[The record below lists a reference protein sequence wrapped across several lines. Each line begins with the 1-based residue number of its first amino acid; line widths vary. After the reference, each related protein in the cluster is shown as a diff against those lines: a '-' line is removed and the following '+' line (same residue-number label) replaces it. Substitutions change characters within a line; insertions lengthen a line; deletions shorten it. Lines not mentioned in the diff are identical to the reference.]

1 MDISE
6 LTINP
11 EILEKNGYR
20 SFNNNMRSH
29 NNPAY
34 KISYQKR
41 FDDEFGKKYFI
52 TFDFTHYKPGMFGN
66 DSIPEDMSWEADVQ
80 LNTLDDGTI
89 NLTYFGAKNHK
100 LEQVE
105 TFFETQFNTY
115 LYKHYEYDSSHTLD
129 DYLEF
134 IDKQKIG
141 LERQKLEVNISNVEQ
156 APKTKKRKAKI

>member
-11 EILEKNGYR
+11 QLLEENGYR
-20 SFNNNMRSH
+20 SFQDPTRNY

-52 TFDFTHYKPGMFGN
+52 NFSFTHYTPGMYGAN
-66 DSIPEDMSWEADVQ
+66 TPEIMSWEADVQ
-80 LNTLDDGTI
+80 LNTFDGATI
-89 NLTYFGAKNHK
+89 NLTYFGAKDHN
-100 LEQVE
+100 LTQVE
-105 TFFETQFNTY
+105 KFFDAQFNTY
-115 LYKHYEYDSSHTLD
+115 LYEHYEYNYEKTKE

-134 IDKQKIG
+134 IEKQKIKFEQMQ
-141 LERQKLEVNISNVEQ
+141 LNASVSISAQNSDRKV
-156 APKTKKRKAKI
+156 KAKI